1 MLKFRNPVVNAVN
14 LSEDNAA
21 DLSEDDETE
30 RDRWV
35 DVPREDWISCPI
47 VEMLP
52 EERQKYWQQRNMRK
66 YGGIRLSSVSSSVI
80 EAEVFAQTMG
90 RLAAALD
97 KLERKL

>member
-1 MLKFRNPVVNAVN
+1 MARNPYANS
-14 LSEDNAA
+14 LQAA
-21 DLSEDDETE
+21 NIPPDDDV
-30 RDRWV
+30 DRWV
-35 DVPREDWISCPI
+35 DVPREEWISCPI

-52 EERQKYWQQRNMRK
+52 EDRQRYWQQRNMRR
-66 YGGIRLSSVSSSVI
+66 YGGVRLQSTDTSTI